1 MDEYTFQPAELH
13 LKKSAPMIRK
23 RNLSYQWQQQHTDF
37 TILRDGEKAVS
48 GPFLT
53 FQNREKPAQI
63 STVRIHKIRQSENRI
78 SAEIACSKLQK
89 FALDLEWRAGRLEV
103 DIRPKTSLHAG

>member
-63 STVRIHKIRQSENRI
+63 STVRIHKIDAYKHIFDRLQHFL
-78 SAEIACSKLQK
+78 EIYAAI
-89 FALDLEWRAGRLEV
+89 FDLELILTCLV
-103 DIRPKTSLHAG
+103 SCHLIKKTR